1 MHSSNY
7 PPETI
12 GSRMST
18 RLPACKP
25 GDTYEAILASLSADG
40 WQSTRNVYV
49 LDPHHRLIGY
59 IDVGD
64 LMRAKPGTKASE
76 LMQEAA
82 VTLHPHAD
90 QEKAIFLAAK
100 NDVVTIPVVEHDG
113 HFLGTITAHTIIDIM
128 HEEHMEDALMS
139 AGIRGKGSDIIKL
152 ASSRARNVFA
162 IRAPW
167 LVLGMV
173 FGLSL
178 GFIASLFEET
188 LSEAIA
194 LAYFIP
200 VVAYIADSVG
210 TQSGAIAV
218 RALATLKLSY
228 LRYASK
234 ELVVGVLL
242 GIMLGVLG
250 GLGALLISR
259 EPDVAVAVGIAL
271 FAASTVAATLASLIP
286 FLFKK
291 LGKDPALGSGPL
303 ATALQDVI
311 SVLIYFL
318 VAVAIVGV

>member
-1 MHSSNY
+1 MINNHNY
-7 PPETI
+7 PPETV

-18 RLPACKP
+18 KLPVCKP
-25 GDTYEAILASLSADG
+25 DDTFESILASLSDDG
-40 WQSTRNVYV
+40 WQSTRNIYV
-49 LDPHHRLIGY
+49 LGPHRKLLGY

-64 LMRAKPGTKASE
+64 LMRTKPGTKASA
-76 LMQEAA
+76 LMQEAT

-100 NDVVTIPVVEHDG
+100 DDVVTIPVTDHDG
-113 HFLGTITAHTIIDIM
+113 RFLGTITAHTIIDIM

-139 AGIRGKGSDIIKL
+139 AGIRGKGSDIVKL
-152 ASSRARNVFA
+152 ATSRAGRVFTT
-162 IRAPW
+162 RAPW

-188 LSEAIA
+188 LSSSIA

-210 TQSGAIAV
+210 TQSSAIAV
-218 RALATLKLSY
+218 RALATLKLNY
-228 LRYASK
+228 LMYASK

-242 GIMLGVLG
+242 GAMLGTLG

-259 EPDVAVAVGIAL
+259 APDVALAVGIAL
-271 FAASTVAATLASLIP
+271 FAASTVATTLASFIP

-311 SVLIYFL
+311 SVAIYFM
-318 VAVAIVGV
+318 VAIAIVQ